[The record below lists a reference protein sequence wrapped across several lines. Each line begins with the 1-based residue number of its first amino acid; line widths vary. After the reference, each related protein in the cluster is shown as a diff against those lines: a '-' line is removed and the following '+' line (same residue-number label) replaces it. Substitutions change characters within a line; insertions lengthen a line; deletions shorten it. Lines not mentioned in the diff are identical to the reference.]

1 MYIGMTRQK
10 SASRPI
16 CGPRAA
22 FTLAEVLVAAAVAS
36 LLLSAIFFIYRT
48 SASAWMKGDTVT
60 QLRNQTMI
68 ASGKLNRDLERSLY
82 SSLSISPDGKAIAFL
97 SATDATGN
105 FQYDVANERAR
116 WQNYLVYYLDVDSK
130 LKLRRV
136 PVVGTPQETTPS
148 VIDSFGPN
156 QPVSNYT
163 SGGEQIAE
171 EISECQFSSE
181 LLANGNHLVRLRLR
195 ASQQRYGSEQPESF
209 ELESVTY
216 LRNQ

>member
-1 MYIGMTRQK
+1 MTRQR

-16 CGPRAA
+16 CGPRTTA

-68 ASGKLNRDLERSLY
+68 ASGKISRDLERSIY
-82 SSLSISPDGKAIAFL
+82 SSLSLSPDGKAIAFL
-97 SATDATGN
+97 SATDANGR
-105 FQYDVANERAR
+105 FQYDVGNESPR
-116 WQNYLVYYLDVDSK
+116 WQNYLIYYLDVDSK

-136 PVVGTPQETTPS
+136 SVVGSPQETGPT
-148 VIDSFGPN
+148 VIDGFGPN
-156 QPVSNYT
+156 QPVSTYT
-163 SGGEQIAE
+163 NGGELVADEIA
-171 EISECQFSSE
+171 ECQFSSE
-181 LLANGNHLVRLRLR
+181 LLANGNHLLRLRLR
-195 ASQQRYGSEQPESF
+195 ASQQRYGSERPESF